1 VSNGRLERYGPYEIL
16 TPLSAGGMGEVY
28 KARDPRLNRDVA
40 IKFLPPAF
48 AADADRRRRFLQE
61 AQAAGALNHPNIL
74 SIHDVNLEG
83 ETPFLVTELVEGA
96 TLRLEIERG
105 AMPVS
110 RVIDIGAQV
119 ASGLQAAHSA
129 GIAHRDLKP
138 ENIMVSRDGRA
149 KILDF
154 GLAKTLAHTGGSTG
168 ATQTQTESG
177 IVLGTV
183 PYMSPQQARGEPVD
197 YRTDQFS
204 FGLVLYEMVTGRH
217 PFRRDSGV
225 QTMSAIIA
233 EEAQPI
239 AEINKRVPVQLRW
252 IIERC
257 LAKDPAARYAS
268 TMDLARDLQTLHVRL
283 AEVAGDVSA
292 RGPVTPRT
300 RLVRA
305 AVLGVLLSALVVGVW
320 LSTRPRVNPIANY
333 RFTPLVTDAAFQSA
347 PVWSPDGKSL
357 AFISQVDG
365 VLQIFTRSVDS
376 SSSRAQLTRSLFDCT
391 EPFWAPDGSRIFY
404 TSQAADTLGLW
415 AISIAGGEP
424 ELIRANAARSR
435 LSPDGQ
441 RLAFVEQSE
450 GDLYSYQLML
460 AEPPNGEGRA
470 ISLGDGLPGLSD
482 AWIRFSPDGQQ
493 LLVWFALSFAEDIQ
507 YTTTQAPFRLITLA
521 TGISEPVLQSL
532 FPLSDRAAVG
542 SFDWMPDGRHIVL
555 SVGDP
560 RTAAR
565 RLWMADVQSDYVE
578 PLTMTP
584 GTESLP
590 SVAPGGGRLAF
601 ASEAVDFDL
610 VTLPLD
616 GRPPAPL
623 LATSR
628 NEFDPS
634 WAHDQSQFAFVTD
647 RAGTL
652 ELWLRSADGL
662 FQRPLVTDQFFPG
675 NETRAMGATA
685 FSPEGSR
692 VAFQRMGR
700 YGGYR
705 ILIATTAA
713 ATPPIEFRTGGQ
725 SYHDA
730 PTWSPDGAWLAV
742 VLGMTG
748 GQAHLVKG
756 RIGSTEFITLSRDVL
771 PFSRPEWAPDGR
783 HILFSSNDGLAVIDA
798 DGGAPRV
805 ISEEVWFA
813 HTWSADSRTVYGL
826 REAAIDRHFMLAAI
840 DVATGAERVINPDLG
855 VIPPA
860 NQPIRGLTRFG
871 SEAVVTSI
879 AGARS
884 DVLMLEGFAP
894 PKGAL
899 ARLRDAVMGR

>member
-1 VSNGRLERYGPYEIL
+1 MIGSSIGPYEVVARL
-16 TPLSAGGMGEVY
+16 GGGGMGEVY
-28 KARDPRLNRDVA
+28 RARDPRLNREVA
-40 IKFLPPAF
+40 IKFLPLAF

-83 ETPFLVTELVEGA
+83 DTPFLVTELIEGS

-105 AMPVS
+105 AMPVK
-110 RVIDIGAQV
+110 RVIDIGAQI
-119 ASGLQAAHSA
+119 AAGLQAAHSA

-138 ENIMVSRDGRA
+138 ENIMVSRDGRV

-154 GLAKTLAHTGGSTG
+154 GLAKPLMDSAGTSA

-177 IVLGTV
+177 IVLGTI
-183 PYMSPQQARGEPVD
+183 PYMSPQQARGEVVD
-197 YRTDQFS
+197 YRSDQFS
-204 FGLVLYEMVTGRH
+204 FGLVLYEMLTGRH

-233 EEAQPI
+233 DEAPPI
-239 AEINKRVPVQLRW
+239 AEINKRSPVQLRW

-257 LAKDPAARYAS
+257 LAKDPAGRYAS
-268 TMDLARDLQTLHVRL
+268 TMDLARDLQTLHARF
-283 AEVAGDVSA
+283 AEVAGEVTA
-292 RGPVTPRT
+292 RAALTPRT
-300 RLVRA
+300 RLARA
-305 AVLGVLLSALVVGVW
+305 AGLALLLLALVAGVS
-320 LSTRPRVNPIANY
+320 LATRPPANPIANY
-333 RFTPLVTDAAFQSA
+333 QFTPLVTDAAFQSA
-347 PVWSPDGKSL
+347 PVWSPDGQSL

-365 VLQIFTRSVDS
+365 VLQIFTRSVAS

-391 EPFWAPDGSRIFY
+391 DPFWAPDGSRIFY

-424 ELIRANAARSR
+424 ELVRPNAVRSR

-441 RLAFVEQSE
+441 RLAFLQQSA
-450 GDLYSYQLML
+450 GDLYSYALML
-460 AEPPNGEGRA
+460 ADSLTGEGRPVT
-470 ISLGDGLPGLSD
+470 LDNGLLGLSD

-493 LLVWFALSFAEDIQ
+493 LLVWFALTFAADIE
-507 YTTTQAPFRLITLA
+507 YTTTQAPFRLITLRD
-521 TGISEPVLQSL
+521 GSQKPVLQSL

-542 SFDWMPDGRHIVL
+542 SFDWMPNGRHIVL

-560 RTAAR
+560 RTATR
-565 RLWMADVQSDYVE
+565 RLWIADVQSDFVE

-590 SVAPGGGRLAF
+590 SVAPNGTRLAF

-610 VTLPLD
+610 VTLPID

-634 WAHDQSQFAFVTD
+634 WAPDQSQFAFVTD

-652 ELWLRSADGL
+652 ELWVRSANGL
-662 FQRPLVTDQFFPG
+662 FQRPLVTDQFFVG
-675 NETRAMGATA
+675 NETRAMGSTA
-685 FSPEGSR
+685 FSPDGTR

-700 YGGYR
+700 HGGYR
-705 ILIATTAA
+705 VLIANAAA
-713 ATPPIEFRTGGQ
+713 ATPPIEFRSGGQ

-730 PTWSPDGAWLAV
+730 PSWSPDGAWLAV
-742 VLGMTG
+742 VVGMTG

-756 RIGSTEFITLSRDVL
+756 RIGTNAEFITLSRDVM
-771 PFSRPEWAPDGR
+771 PFSRPEWSPDGR
-783 HILFSSNDGLAVIDA
+783 QILFNSSEGLALVSA
-798 DGGAPRV
+798 DGGTPRV

-813 HTWSADSRTVYGL
+813 QTWSADSRTVYGL
-826 REAAIDRHFMLAAI
+826 REAAIDRHFMLASI
-840 DVATGAERVINPDLG
+840 DVTTGAERVINADLG

-871 SEAVVTSI
+871 KEAVVTSI
-879 AGARS
+879 ARARS
-884 DVLMLEGFAP
+884 DILMLDGFSP
-894 PKGAL
+894 PPGGWT
-899 ARLRDAVMGR
+899 RLKNAVLGR